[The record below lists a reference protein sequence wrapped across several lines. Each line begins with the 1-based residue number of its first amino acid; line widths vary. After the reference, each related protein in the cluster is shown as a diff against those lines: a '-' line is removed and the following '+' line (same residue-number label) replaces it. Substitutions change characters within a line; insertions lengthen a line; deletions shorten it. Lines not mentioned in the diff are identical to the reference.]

1 MLYLFISSC
10 NNDDIYLSN
19 QQAVQASFYTVR
31 ESGEVKDTVVY
42 SLFAYGLEND
52 KILDND
58 TVDASSLFLPLDLN
72 SNQTQWVLNTIKS
85 TGTFSATITF
95 EYEKELDF
103 VSGNSG
109 MTQNIILKK
118 VSHTGSFIDS
128 VVISYPNINYDE
140 NQENVKIYI
149 PN

>member
-1 MLYLFISSC
+1 MLY
-10 NNDDIYLSN
+10 
-19 QQAVQASFYTVR
+19 
-31 ESGEVKDTVVY
+31 EVITVY

-103 VSGNSG
+103 VSGNS
-109 MTQNIILKK
+109 
-118 VSHTGSFIDS
+118 
-128 VVISYPNINYDE
+128 SYNF
-140 NQENVKIYI
+140 V
-149 PN
+149 